1 MSENLDYFNC
11 VDFED
16 PGDVIKVVYLLLN
29 WIELQK

>member
-16 PGDVIKVVYLLLN
+16 PGDVIKVVLPSLKLN
-29 WIELQK
+29 